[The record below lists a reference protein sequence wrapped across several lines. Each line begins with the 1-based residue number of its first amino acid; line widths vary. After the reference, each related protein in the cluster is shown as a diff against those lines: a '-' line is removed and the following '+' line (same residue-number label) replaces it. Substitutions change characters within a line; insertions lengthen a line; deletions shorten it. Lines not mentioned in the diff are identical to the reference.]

1 MTSNNGLYD
10 IKSPLFE
17 NVYHLIV
24 LATVDILQDCF
35 VCRFHHFIGN
45 ENPQGV

>member
-17 NVYHLIV
+17 HVNHLIV
-24 LATVDILQDCF
+24 LATVDILQYCF
-35 VCRFHHFIGN
+35 VGSFHPFIGH
-45 ENPQGV
+45 ENPQGE

>member
-10 IKSPLFE
+10 IKSPLLKR
-17 NVYHLIV
+17 VYHLIV

-35 VCRFHHFIGN
+35 VSRFHPFEDH
-45 ENPQGV
+45 ESP